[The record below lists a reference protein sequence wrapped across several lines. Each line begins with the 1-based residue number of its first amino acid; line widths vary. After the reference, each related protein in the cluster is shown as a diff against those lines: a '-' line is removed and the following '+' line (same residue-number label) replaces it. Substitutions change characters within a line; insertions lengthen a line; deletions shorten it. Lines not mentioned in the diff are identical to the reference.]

1 MNSEKRDV
9 TVYVPMSASISYG
22 QIERYM
28 TLRGWHKADY
38 RCRIFEHPDRG
49 KLHVCEPLV
58 RAVTRLAEFEDRQPS
73 AVLADIAREIDT

>member
-1 MNSEKRDV
+1 MSNTKHDV
-9 TVYVPMSASISYG
+9 TVYVPMSAAISYG

-28 TLRGWHKADY
+28 MRHGWQSADY

-58 RAVTRLAEFEDRQPS
+58 RLVVRLAELEDRQPVE
-73 AVLADIAREIDT
+73 VLSDIATEAP